1 MSDIFLFMDTQTLT
15 IALFVLLVWN
25 IVLTYKFFRSNDKQ
39 EIKNS
44 PNIDSG
50 EIKDVVANQSKII
63 EEMNKKLRAIDV
75 CSREGM
81 DMAKK
86 GLQNLGVVRFN
97 PFKDVGGDQSFA
109 IALLDSSGNGL
120 TISSLYSREGTRIYA
135 KPIKDSTSPY
145 QLSGE
150 EKEAVAGAMS
160 KAVSK

>member
-1 MSDIFLFMDTQTLT
+1 MKTFPIVD
-15 IALFVLLVWN
+15 
-25 IVLTYKFFRSNDKQ
+25 VLTYKIYRSNDKQ

-44 PNIDSG
+44 PNINSG

-63 EEMNKKLRAIDV
+63 EEMNKKLQAIDL
-75 CSREGM
+75 CSKNGAST
-81 DMAKK
+81 AKK
-86 GLQNLGVVRFN
+86 GLQNIGVVRFN

-109 IALLDSSGNGL
+109 IALLDSLGNGL

-150 EKEAVAGAMS
+150 EKEAVAGAMG